1 MGLIS
6 LLGKSKPNHSFKQTI
21 TDIIGYPP
29 KNLVLFERVFT
40 HRSLEKVGEDGRKI
54 NYERL
59 EFLGDAVLGTIIG
72 NYLFS
77 QMPDSDEGDLTQMR
91 SKIVRREFLNHIG
104 KSLGLYPL
112 LRSKVDKDRYGDDI
126 HGNIFEALV
135 GAVFVDVGFS
145 KCQSFVKTKVIEPYV
160 DLATFEDRVISYKGV
175 LVNWFQQQKMIY
187 RFDVFED
194 SGANKSLVF
203 KAKLFVNND
212 LVASAR
218 ASNKKKAAEKV
229 SKRAY
234 FKFADRIRQQKQIKR
249 FALFDGIAVIPV
261 HKRNGLQL
269 FPIHLQR
276 KAPDFARGG
285 LHLSILPLS
294 KLRPTEQW
302 EARSSFCAV
311 DPIFQRLRHP
321 ACRHSRDD
329 HDHLWQHRQNQ
340 TLS

>member
-21 TDIIGYPP
+21 ADIIGYSP
-29 KNLVLFERVFT
+29 KDLVLFERVFT
-40 HRSLEKVGEDGRKI
+40 HRSLEKVGDDGQKI

-77 QMPDSDEGDLTQMR
+77 QMTNADEGDLTQMR

-112 LRSKVDKDRYGDDI
+112 LQSKVDKDRYGDDI

-145 KCQSFVKTKVIEPYV
+145 KCQYFVETKVIKPYI
-160 DLATFEDRVISYKGV
+160 DLAAFENKVISYKGV
-175 LVNWFQQQKMIY
+175 LVNWFQQQKMTY

-194 SGANKSLVF
+194 SGANKSLMF

-218 ASNKKKAAEKV
+218 GSNKKKATEKV

-234 FKFADRIRQQKQIKR
+234 FKFAERIRQQKQIK
-249 FALFDGIAVIPV
+249 
-261 HKRNGLQL
+261 N
-269 FPIHLQR
+269 
-276 KAPDFARGG
+276 
-285 LHLSILPLS
+285 
-294 KLRPTEQW
+294 KL
-302 EARSSFCAV
+302 
-311 DPIFQRLRHP
+311 
-321 ACRHSRDD
+321 
-329 HDHLWQHRQNQ
+329 
-340 TLS
+340 